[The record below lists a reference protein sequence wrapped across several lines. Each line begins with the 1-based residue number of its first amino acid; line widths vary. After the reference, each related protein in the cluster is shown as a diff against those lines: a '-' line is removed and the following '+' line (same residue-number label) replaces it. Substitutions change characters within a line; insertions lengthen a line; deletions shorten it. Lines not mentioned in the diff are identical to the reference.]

1 MSPSNTTCCLKILAD
16 LCLLKFIWLLCV
28 ETVKI
33 DTPSHVYTG
42 TVCFQCTTY
51 QGLVKEDAT
60 FSIANETAS
69 SIDGAMVVNGTL
81 VITMLYLLLKFSA
94 KASVSATKY

>member
-1 MSPSNTTCCLKILAD
+1 M
-16 LCLLKFIWLLCV
+16 
-28 ETVKI
+28 KI
-33 DTPSHVYTG
+33 DTPSPNVIHAPTG

-60 FSIANETAS
+60 FSISNETVS

-81 VITMLYLLLKFSA
+81 VITNSQDIFNA
-94 KASVSATKY
+94 VSSTQIQCKSQRICHQVLVYYDCK

>member
-1 MSPSNTTCCLKILAD
+1 M
-16 LCLLKFIWLLCV
+16 

-33 DTPSHVYTG
+33 DTPSPNFVHVPTG

-60 FSIANETAS
+60 FSISNETAS

-81 VITMLYLLLKFSA
+81 VITNSQDLFNTVFSTQIVC
-94 KASVSATKY
+94 KSQRICHQVLVYYDCK